1 MDGSLVKWIVALA
14 ALLEIMIH
22 LAEWRFLQGLPES
35 IPPETGRF
43 LSNPFVWRRSV
54 CLARGKTAI
63 RLGITSSLYAL
74 VLYVLFTPFLEK
86 TGAWALAVMGSHAGA
101 GVLMGALSALAAWC
115 VVLPWSWARVFLVE
129 RDRPSTLGDARRFWY
144 DQSLYL
150 LLAATLS
157 AGALGGAVFLSEAAG
172 GFLGIYVALVFAEF
186 LLVWLFPVFLLP
198 VFFRVKDFPE
208 GALKEKLLEIF
219 RSAGLTPLKLQVVDT
234 SQKPMPPNAMLSG
247 LGRARRFLLVDSLLK
262 SKSEEEVVAI
272 LAHEVGHWKKGHQTQ
287 RFFMAVFLQAVLVAV
302 IWVLSGIGPRPV
314 ALLKGVFAAQAL
326 LVLVFQPFIIRKMQT
341 QELEADA
348 FAAGF
353 AGAVAMKSALLGL
366 ASQNR
371 GWAPSHLLY
380 TLWYEAHPP
389 VLKRL
394 EALEEIG
401 LSGK

>member
-1 MDGSLVKWIVALA
+1 
-14 ALLEIMIH
+14 
-22 LAEWRFLQGLPES
+22 
-35 IPPETGRF
+35 
-43 LSNPFVWRRSV
+43 
-54 CLARGKTAI
+54 
-63 RLGITSSLYAL
+63 
-74 VLYVLFTPFLEK
+74 
-86 TGAWALAVMGSHAGA
+86 
-101 GVLMGALSALAAWC
+101 
-115 VVLPWSWARVFLVE
+115 
-129 RDRPSTLGDARRFWY
+129 
-144 DQSLYL
+144 
-150 LLAATLS
+150 
-157 AGALGGAVFLSEAAG
+157 
-172 GFLGIYVALVFAEF
+172 
-186 LLVWLFPVFLLP
+186 
-198 VFFRVKDFPE
+198 
-208 GALKEKLLEIF
+208 
-219 RSAGLTPLKLQVVDT
+219 
-234 SQKPMPPNAMLSG
+234 
-247 LGRARRFLLVDSLLK
+247 
-262 SKSEEEVVAI
+262 
-272 LAHEVGHWKKGHQTQ
+272 
-287 RFFMAVFLQAVLVAV
+287 MAVFLQAVLVAV

>member
-1 MDGSLVKWIVALA
+1 M
-14 ALLEIMIH
+14 
-22 LAEWRFLQGLPES
+22 
-35 IPPETGRF
+35 
-43 LSNPFVWRRSV
+43 
-54 CLARGKTAI
+54 ARGKTAI
-63 RLGITSSLYAL
+63 RLGITASLYAL
-74 VLYVLFTPFLEK
+74 VLYALFTPLLEK
-86 TGAWALAVMGSHAGA
+86 TGAWALVVMGSHAGA

-129 RDRPSTLGDARRFWY
+129 RDRPSTLDDVRRFWY

-150 LLAATLS
+150 LLAMTLS

-186 LLVWLFPVFLLP
+186 LLVWLSPVFLLP
-198 VFFRVKDFPE
+198 VFFRVKAFPE

-219 RSAGLTPLKLQVVDT
+219 GSAGLAPLKLQVVDT
-234 SQKPMPPNAMLSG
+234 SQKPMAPNAMLSG

-287 RFFMAVFLQAVLVAV
+287 RFFMAVFVQAVLVAV
-302 IWVLSGIGPRPV
+302 IWVLSGIGPRHV

-353 AGAVAMKSALLGL
+353 AGAGAMKSALMGL

-371 GWAPSHLLY
+371 GWAPSQFLY
-380 TLWYEAHPP
+380 TFWYEAHPP
-389 VLKRL
+389 VVKRL
-394 EALEEIG
+394 EALDEIG